1 LRIFGWKRLP
11 TPVMIIVVEMTA
23 MGSGD
28 FEAGLRADL
37 PRGHALQPKSAG
49 RERSLFA
56 RWLTP
61 SEMTG
66 RQWQP
71 DGALL
76 LGRREGRLI
85 GWNDD
90 RHLMTIAGSRA
101 GKGVSLIIPN
111 LLFYE
116 GSAVVVDPKG
126 ENARITAGR
135 RGRGTRAFGRGL
147 GQDVYVLD
155 PFEVSGMASASF
167 NPLAE
172 IDLASHDF
180 AEDAGLFADAL
191 IQHPEHGEKHWTES
205 AQALLR
211 ALILVAL
218 ADADPARRNLITVR
232 RLLMLTDEKIEDKL
246 FSRPPTLG
254 KMTGQEALLEILKE
268 QQGPHRDICVGV
280 AGHLEGMGDNERGSV
295 LSAAKTQTDWLESTR
310 AQKVLSHSDF
320 RMADLKTRRTTLYLC
335 LPAMRMGTHARWL
348 RLMILLALSVMERT
362 RGKPPAPVLFVLDEF
377 PVLGH
382 VQVIET
388 AAGLMAG
395 FGVKLWVIV
404 QNVGQLKQHY
414 QASWETFV
422 ANSGALTAFG
432 VVDQESLRVLSEK
445 LGRMRMTEQVSTGA
459 VGNALLQGA
468 ASFRDEH
475 HDVPLLA
482 EHEISRVF
490 SRDEK
495 RILILGAG
503 SLPAVAERFVY
514 YSDPMFRGLFDAAT

>member
-1 LRIFGWKRLP
+1 M
-11 TPVMIIVVEMTA
+11 MIAGVADGKGTMA
-23 MGSGD
+23 DGD
-28 FEAGLRADL
+28 FEARLRADL
-37 PRGHALQPKSAG
+37 PRGHAQQPKSAG
-49 RERSLFA
+49 RERALFA

-66 RQWQP
+66 RQWQAE
-71 DGALL
+71 GGLL
-76 LGRREGRLI
+76 LGRRDGRLI

-90 RHLMTIAGSRA
+90 RHVMTIAGSRA

-116 GSAVVVDPKG
+116 GSAVVIDPKG
-126 ENARITAGR
+126 ENARITAAR
-135 RGRGTRAFGRGL
+135 RGKGTKAGGPGL
-147 GQDVYVLD
+147 GQDVHVLD
-155 PFEVSGMASASF
+155 PFEVSGIAPSSF

-172 IDLASHDF
+172 LDLASDDF

-191 IQHPEHGEKHWTES
+191 IEHPERGEKHWTES

-211 ALILVAL
+211 ALILAAL
-218 ADADPARRNLITVR
+218 ADPDPARRNLLTVR
-232 RLLMLTDEKIEDKL
+232 RLLMLTDEKIGEKL
-246 FSRPPTLG
+246 FQHPPTLG
-254 KMTGQEALLEILKE
+254 KMTGQEALLQILKE
-268 QQGPHRDICVGV
+268 QQGPHRDICAGV
-280 AGHLEGMGDNERGSV
+280 AGHLEGMGDSGNERGSV
-295 LSAAKTQTDWLESTR
+295 LSTAKTQTQWLDDKRMQE
-310 AQKVLSHSDF
+310 VLGRSDF
-320 RMADLKTRRTTLYLC
+320 RMEDLKRKRTTIYLC

-362 RGKPPAPVLFVLDEF
+362 QVKLPAPVLFVLDEF

-382 VQVIET
+382 IQAIET

-404 QNVGQLKQHY
+404 QNVGQLKRHY

-432 VVDQESLRVLSEK
+432 VADQESLKVLSDK

-459 VGNALLQGA
+459 AGQALLSGA
-468 ASFRDEH
+468 ASFRDDH

-482 EHEISRVF
+482 EHELGRIF
-490 SRDEK
+490 GRDK
-495 RILILGAG
+495 RRLLIHAAG
-503 SLPAVAERFVY
+503 FDPAVAERLY
-514 YSDPMFRGLFDAAT
+514 YYGDPLFKGLYGEAER

>member
-1 LRIFGWKRLP
+1 MQQGDEFENRLRQ
-11 TPVMIIVVEMTA
+11 
-23 MGSGD
+23 
-28 FEAGLRADL
+28 DL
-37 PRGHALQPKSAG
+37 PRGHAAAPKSTG
-49 RERSLFA
+49 RERPLFA
-56 RWLTP
+56 RWLTAA
-61 SEMTG
+61 EMTG
-66 RQWQP
+66 RQWEPQ
-71 DGALL
+71 GGLL
-76 LGRREGRLI
+76 LGHRAGRII

-116 GSAVVVDPKG
+116 GSALVIDPKG

-135 RGRGTRAFGRGL
+135 RKGL
-147 GQDVYVLD
+147 GQDVHVLD
-155 PFEVSGMASASF
+155 PFGASGMASASF

-172 IDLASHDF
+172 LDLGSDDF
-180 AEDAGLFADAL
+180 AEDAGMFADAL
-191 IQHPEHGEKHWTES
+191 ITHPDHGEKHWTES

-211 ALILVAL
+211 ALILVTL
-218 ADADPARRNLITVR
+218 ADPDPARRNLITVR

-246 FSRPPTLG
+246 FEHPPTLG
-254 KMTGQEALLEILKE
+254 KITAQEALMQILKE
-268 QQGPHRDICVGV
+268 QMGPHRDICLGV
-280 AGHLEGMGDNERGSV
+280 AGHLEGMGENERGSV
-295 LSAAKTQTDWLESTR
+295 LSSAKTQTQWLDDNRMKDVLTR
-310 AQKVLSHSDF
+310 SDF
-320 RMADLKTRRTTLYLC
+320 RMEDLKKQRATIYLC

-348 RLMILLALSVMERT
+348 RLMILHALSVMERT

-382 VQVIET
+382 IQAIET

-414 QASWETFV
+414 EKAWETFI

-432 VVDQESLRVLSEK
+432 VVDQESLQVLSNK

-459 VGNALLQGA
+459 VGNALLSGA
-468 ASFRDEH
+468 AAFRDDH
-475 HDVPLLA
+475 HDVPLFA

-495 RILILGAG
+495 RLLILGAG
-503 SLPAVAERFVY
+503 CLPAVAERFIY
-514 YSDPMFRGLFDAAT
+514 HKDPMFEGLYGEPEK

>member
-1 LRIFGWKRLP
+1 MQADEFEKRL
-11 TPVMIIVVEMTA
+11 
-23 MGSGD
+23 
-28 FEAGLRADL
+28 RQDL

-49 RERSLFA
+49 RERALFA

-61 SEMTG
+61 AEMTNE
-66 RQWQP
+66 QWNP
-71 DGALL
+71 EGGLL
-76 LGRREGRLI
+76 LGRRAGQLI

-90 RHLMTIAGSRA
+90 RHVMTIAGSRA

-116 GSAVVVDPKG
+116 GSALVIDPKG
-126 ENARITAGR
+126 ENAKATAGR
-135 RGRGTRAFGRGL
+135 RGKGPKSGGPGL
-147 GQDVYVLD
+147 GQEVHVLD
-155 PFEVSGMASASF
+155 PFEVSGLATASF

-172 IDLASHDF
+172 IDLHSSDC

-191 IQHPEHGEKHWTES
+191 ITHPDHGEKHWTES

-232 RLLMLTDEKIEDKL
+232 RLLMLTDDKIDEKL
-246 FSRPPTLG
+246 FEHPPSRG
-254 KMTGQEALLEILKE
+254 KITAQEALLQILKE
-268 QQGPHRDICVGV
+268 QSGPHRDICLGL
-280 AGHLEGMGDNERGSV
+280 AGHLEGMGENERGSV
-295 LSAAKTQTDWLESTR
+295 LSSAKTQTQWLDDQR
-310 AQKVLSHSDF
+310 IKGVLSRSDF
-320 RMADLKTRRTTLYLC
+320 RMADLKEKRTTIYLC

-362 RGKPPAPVLFVLDEF
+362 KAKPPAPVLFVLDEF

-382 VQVIET
+382 IQAIET

-414 QASWETFV
+414 EKAWETFI
-422 ANSGALTAFG
+422 ANSGALTSFG
-432 VVDQESLRVLSEK
+432 VVDQESLKVLSEK

-459 VGNALLQGA
+459 VGSALLSGA
-468 ASFRDEH
+468 ASFRDDH

-482 EHEISRVF
+482 EHEIGRVF
-490 SRDEK
+490 GRDEK
-495 RILILGAG
+495 RLLILAAG
-503 SLPAVAERFVY
+503 CLPAVAERFIY
-514 YSDPMFRGLFDAAT
+514 YKDPMFAGLFDDVKADGN